1 MQLENLLGVM
11 MNKTHIRKSFLA
23 AAGALALG
31 LTSNAM
37 ADATSD
43 VVNALVAKGVL
54 TEEEG
59 DLLVKGREL
68 EQEAQKK
75 KEKGFVGGK
84 MNIRGYVQLRN
95 TAMLGGDKGVNL
107 WSDRSVGDDQ
117 SLNNQDHNFLIRRAR
132 IIFSGDVG
140 DRLSYYIQPDFAS
153 SVGGT
158 SNSNSNGAGNF
169 AQLRD
174 AYGDV
179 YITKDRVH
187 RIRVG
192 QSKVPYGFE
201 NLQSSSNRLGLDR
214 ADALTS
220 AVRDERDL
228 GAFYYYTPDNVQKL
242 FEEINKAGLK
252 HSGNYGMFALG
263 LYNGQGANARDQN
276 DNYHVVSRFT
286 YPWKTD
292 SGQIFEM
299 GIQGYTGKYVV
310 TPESYRTSLNRSEV
324 TALNLAQPAV
334 NASTDG
340 LIPAVAIGCGT
351 VVTAPQ
357 DAAGVRS
364 TCTPRIANQDRRGID
379 DHRVG
384 ISFMMYPQ
392 PFGLQGEWNWG
403 RTPGLD
409 VETNTIKAT
418 YLNGGYIQSMYKID
432 NFKFLDTNGTLIP
445 FVRWQY
451 FNGAN
456 KAESNAAKNTVNDWE
471 LGTEWQIAPEV
482 EFTAVYHYMN
492 RTNLVRGASN
502 TTDVKEDYANFKASA
517 LRMQLQYNF

>member
-1 MQLENLLGVM
+1 

-201 NLQSSSNRLGLDR
+201 NL
-214 ADALTS
+214 
-220 AVRDERDL
+220 
-228 GAFYYYTPDNVQKL
+228 
-242 FEEINKAGLK
+242 I
-252 HSGNYGMFALG
+252 
-263 LYNGQGANARDQN
+263 
-276 DNYHVVSRFT
+276 
-286 YPWKTD
+286 
-292 SGQIFEM
+292 I
-299 GIQGYTGKYVV
+299 
-310 TPESYRTSLNRSEV
+310 
-324 TALNLAQPAV
+324 
-334 NASTDG
+334 
-340 LIPAVAIGCGT
+340 
-351 VVTAPQ
+351 
-357 DAAGVRS
+357 
-364 TCTPRIANQDRRGID
+364 
-379 DHRVG
+379 
-384 ISFMMYPQ
+384 
-392 PFGLQGEWNWG
+392 
-403 RTPGLD
+403 
-409 VETNTIKAT
+409 
-418 YLNGGYIQSMYKID
+418 
-432 NFKFLDTNGTLIP
+432 
-445 FVRWQY
+445 
-451 FNGAN
+451 
-456 KAESNAAKNTVNDWE
+456 
-471 LGTEWQIAPEV
+471 
-482 EFTAVYHYMN
+482 
-492 RTNLVRGASN
+492 
-502 TTDVKEDYANFKASA
+502 
-517 LRMQLQYNF
+517 

>member
-1 MQLENLLGVM
+1 
-11 MNKTHIRKSFLA
+11 MNKTQIRKTCLA
-23 AAGALALG
+23 VAGAFAFSFA
-31 LTSNAM
+31 SNAM

-59 DLLVKGREL
+59 DLLVKGRAL

-84 MNIRGYVQLRN
+84 MNIRGYVQIRN

-117 SLNNQDHNFLIRRAR
+117 SLGNQDHNFLIRRAR

-158 SNSNSNGAGNF
+158 SNSNSNGAGHF

-187 RIRVG
+187 RVRLG

-214 ADALTS
+214 ADALNS

-228 GAFYYYTPDNVQKL
+228 GAFYYYTPDHVQKL

-263 LYNGQGANARDQN
+263 LYNGQGANAREQN

-286 YPWKTD
+286 YPWKTET
-292 SGQIFEM
+292 GQIFEA
-299 GIQGYTGKYVV
+299 GIQAYHGKYMV
-310 TPESYRTSLNRSEV
+310 TPESYRTQLNRDQV
-324 TALNLAQPAV
+324 LALNDVQVAEPA
-334 NASTDG
+334 SPDG
-340 LIPAVAIGCGT
+340 TVAAVPKGCGT
-351 VVTAPQ
+351 VADATQ
-357 DAAGVRS
+357 DAAGARS
-364 TCTPRIANQDRRGID
+364 TCTPSIGNQDRRGID
-379 DHRVG
+379 DERIGV
-384 ISFMMYPQ
+384 SFMMYPQ
-392 PFGLQGEWNWG
+392 PFGLQAEWNWG

-409 VETNTIKAT
+409 IATNTIKAT
-418 YLNGGYIQSMYKID
+418 HLNGGYVQAMYKID
-432 NFKFLDTNGTLIP
+432 NFQLLDTNGTLIP
-445 FVRWQY
+445 FIRWQY
-451 FNGAN
+451 FDGAN
-456 KAESNAAKNTVNDWE
+456 KAESNATRNTVNDWE

-492 RTNLVRGASN
+492 RTNLVKGAN
-502 TTDVKEDYANFKASA
+502 GTTLVKEDYDNFKASA